1 MNIVNR
7 AKKAIK
13 QNPEMFAVLDEYD
26 RTGKLRKLSYKERA
40 NFTIDSELL
49 NRFRAHCRKNQL
61 NMSAKIEQFIENAI
75 KGTN

>member
-1 MNIVNR
+1 MKDIVR
-7 AKKAIK
+7 KAKKAIK

-49 NRFRAHCRKNQL
+49 IKFRAHCRANGF
-61 NMSAKIEQFIENAI
+61 NMSAKIEQFMKKEVS
-75 KGTN
+75 